1 MKKIVLITGA
11 NGMLAKHLAKTL
23 EKDYSIR
30 YLTRNESEKNKFKW
44 DIKKKY
50 IDPRAL
56 KDVDTIIHLA
66 GASIATKRW
75 RKKRKKEIAASRI
88 DSAYLILKEL
98 NKQNIVINKFICA
111 SAIGFYGAKNSE
123 LIYDEET
130 PNGTDFL
137 STVCHNWEVAAKAFK
152 VSKVAKEIAIVRIGI
167 ILDKN
172 EGALQKIALPIKY
185 GVGSGIG
192 SGKQFMPWIHIKDLS
207 NLFKFLVYKQNVT
220 GVFNAVAP
228 DHITN
233 IALTKLIAK
242 HLNRPVFLP
251 NIPKIVMQTLFGE
264 MSAIL
269 LYGAR
274 ISAQKITDE
283 GFQFEFEN
291 TESAIKDLI

>member
-23 EKDYSIR
+23 EKEYTIR
-30 YLTRNESEKNKFKW
+30 YLTRNKSEKNKFNW
-44 DIKKKY
+44 NVKKKY

-56 KDVDTIIHLA
+56 KNVDTIIHLA

-75 RKKRKKEIAASRI
+75 RKKRKEEIAASRI
-88 DSAYLILKEL
+88 DSASLILKEL
-98 NKQNIVINKFICA
+98 IKQNIVITKFICA

-137 STVCHNWEVAAKAFK
+137 STVCRKWEDAAVAFK
-152 VSKVAKEIAIVRIGI
+152 VNKVAKKIAIVRIGI
-167 ILDKN
+167 IFNKN
-172 EGALQKIALPIKY
+172 EGTLQKIALPIKY

-207 NLFKFLVYKQNVT
+207 NLFKFLIYNHNIT
-220 GVFNAVAP
+220 GIFNAVAP

-242 HLNRPVFLP
+242 HFNKPVFLP

-264 MSAIL
+264 MSSIL

-283 GFQFEFEN
+283 GFEFEFKN
-291 TESAIKDLI
+291 TKSALKDLL